1 MPRRSRTSWKGSSK
15 RQERTLTLKLTVRTK
30 KSSDS
35 PGHVTGGGSGHV
47 KLKKVTDY
55 KLKKIVCP
63 KKRGRHSHRKKRD
76 SSVKPPTHAT
86 KSLKVKS
93 LKARSTPQAEI

>member
-1 MPRRSRTSWKGSSK
+1 MEADYSLERFFHKAREDFDSK
-15 RQERTLTLKLTVRTK
+15 AHSPK

-47 KLKKVTDY
+47 KLKKVIDY

-63 KKRGRHSHRKKRD
+63 KKRGH
-76 SSVKPPTHAT
+76 
-86 KSLKVKS
+86 L
-93 LKARSTPQAEI
+93 

>member
-1 MPRRSRTSWKGSSK
+1 LERFFQEAREDFDSK
-15 RQERTLTLKLTVRTK
+15 AHSPK

-76 SSVKPPTHAT
+76 SSVKPPTHAK

>member
-1 MPRRSRTSWKGSSK
+1 MDTERQKYAE
-15 RQERTLTLKLTVRTK
+15 QERDLQTQKLAIDQLKEDEKKYAKEIKNKLERFFQEAREDFDSKAHSPK

-63 KKRGRHSHRKKRD
+63 KKRGH
-76 SSVKPPTHAT
+76 
-86 KSLKVKS
+86 L
-93 LKARSTPQAEI
+93 